1 MRVCVFASSSVG
13 HDAWSQFS
21 KGIRAGAEVKR
32 GWPRG
37 KSAKR
42 SGMDG
47 VMAGNDISWSA
58 SGGTFNLRVAAV
70 IIHDQKVL
78 LCTVDGL
85 GYWFLPGGRV
95 RFGESAQLALSRELA
110 EELGHQ
116 FPAGRLALVVENIY
130 RHGSLEHEVGFYY
143 RLAWPAGLADS
154 DLDGGTEPGH
164 RFRWAAISELNS
176 VRFEPAGLVPELQQP
191 GDDVRHVLLDRRGA

>member
-1 MRVCVFASSSVG
+1 MTGS
-13 HDAWSQFS
+13 
-21 KGIRAGAEVKR
+21 
-32 GWPRG
+32 
-37 KSAKR
+37 
-42 SGMDG
+42 
-47 VMAGNDISWSA
+47 DISWSA
-58 SGGTFNLRVAAV
+58 RGGTFNFRVAAV
-70 IIHDQKVL
+70 ISHDQKVL

-95 RFGESAQLALSRELA
+95 RFGEPAQRALSRELA
-110 EELGHQ
+110 EELGHR

-130 RHGSLEHEVGFYY
+130 RYGSLEHEVGFYY

-176 VRFEPAGLVPELQQP
+176 VRFEPAGLVLELQQP
-191 GDDVRHVLLDRRGA
+191 GDDVRHVLLDRSAA

>member
-1 MRVCVFASSSVG
+1 MTG
-13 HDAWSQFS
+13 T
-21 KGIRAGAEVKR
+21 
-32 GWPRG
+32 
-37 KSAKR
+37 
-42 SGMDG
+42 
-47 VMAGNDISWSA
+47 DISWSTP
-58 SGGTFNLRVAAV
+58 GETFNLRVAAV

-95 RFGESAQLALSRELA
+95 RVGEPAQRALSRELA

-130 RHGSLEHEVGFYY
+130 YYGSLQHEVGFYY
-143 RLAWPAGLADS
+143 RLAWPPGLADS

-164 RFRWAAISELNS
+164 SFRWAAISELDS
-176 VRFEPAGLVPELQQP
+176 VRFEPAGLVPVLQEP
-191 GDDVRHVLLDRRGA
+191 GDDLRHVLLDRRTA

>member
-1 MRVCVFASSSVG
+1 M
-13 HDAWSQFS
+13 
-21 KGIRAGAEVKR
+21 E
-32 GWPRG
+32 
-37 KSAKR
+37 
-42 SGMDG
+42 G

-58 SGGTFNLRVAAV
+58 PGGTFNLRVAAV
-70 IIHDQKVL
+70 IIRDQKVL

-95 RFGESAQLALSRELA
+95 RFGESAHLALSRELA

-130 RHGSLEHEVGFYY
+130 RYGSLEHEVGFYY

-176 VRFEPAGLVPELQQP
+176 VRFEPAGLVVELQQP
-191 GDDVRHVLLDRRGA
+191 GEDVRHVLLDRSAA